1 MITEQIASTKNV
13 VATGKE
19 LVLVTTVSG
28 KQVWVNKSQM
38 DANAETITYNTHA
51 AGTEWVNAKTGEKG
65 VRKSELNEFVGCGK
79 TSKFAVLDYLQA
91 KGITPTFSLS

>member
-1 MITEQIASTKNV
+1 MITEQIASTKSV
-13 VATGKE
+13 VANGKE
-19 LVLVTTVSG
+19 LVLVVTATG
-28 KQVWVNKSQM
+28 KQIWVNKSQL

-51 AGTEWVNAKTGEKG
+51 KGSEWVNNRTGQTG
-65 VRKSELNEFVGCGK
+65 VRKSDLNEFVGCGK